1 MCAFCRSPRDRL
13 PESDS
18 SRDLNRRKQLGD
30 DVTDVRVW
38 TGKHRLDG
46 GPPGSHGRRKG
57 GKVGQK
63 IGTPDWRGALRLG
76 HILEPD
82 QSGPCLAGPVIQK
95 RAAGSLIA
103 L

>member
-63 IGTPDWRGALRLG
+63 IGTPDRRGALGLG
-76 HILEPD
+76 HIFEPD
-82 QSGPCLAGPVIQK
+82 QSEPCLECPVFQK
-95 RAAGSLIA
+95 VGRRFSD
-103 L
+103 